1 MNFESVFPFQ
11 VFILPPQDFT
21 AFLGWLIMAG
31 VLGILL
37 KRFWEPVHIRQ
48 KRSWLIYAV
57 LAVLS
62 VLFTIFGSIKLGASS
77 AIPLPNLNNE
87 AYSPR
92 LLLFFMLPF
101 QLAAGLLGVA
111 PAFIIGL
118 ISGVCLAFLETHN
131 IFTIIEIS
139 GMAMVFAFCVRQNYR
154 SRFARFVR
162 IPVVAASIAGVL
174 LIPLYILNQLFS
186 INGQLAVRIDF
197 ALSQSWQILSIR
209 MIELLIAAFF
219 STILF
224 LLKQKIWFKPQ
235 KLVPSPMER
244 SIAQKFIFFAVP
256 TLILVIFVLLINIW
270 RVAGNAAED
279 MIESNMRGTAEIT
292 VESLPYFLEAGQ
304 NLLLTLSDVN
314 LVREDDL
321 QIILSEK
328 IRSVPFYRQLYVFD
342 ADRNPIDGYPER
354 DIEQLRLTNDEFNAI
369 DLALKGVTLQ
379 TYTSPP
385 WLEKE
390 TAQISF
396 IASIKDENQ
405 VPVGVLL
412 GRTDLNTNPFTQPA
426 IEALDAAAEDG
437 GQGII
442 LDENNLI
449 LFHTKGSPDL
459 LMTPY
464 AGDIPEEASF
474 YTAYSPLGAPELV
487 YYQPMLGK
495 PWAVV
500 LTVPAHQSQELALE
514 IATPLMILLFVLTGL
529 VAIVIQFS
537 LRSVMNTVKGLS
549 HQAALIAQ
557 GNLDTVMPVTR
568 VDEFGQLAY
577 AFEQMRLR
585 LKDRISEL
593 KSLLIASQGVAAHLE
608 IEAAVK
614 PLLESALP
622 ADGYIARLV
631 LDKSVFSE
639 QLNRPFVSIGIGE
652 QDSRYEE
659 LDHQLFELAKNQ
671 TIVPVSNF
679 NRFKRLSSPQGLTPP
694 GSLLSVPLYYENEY
708 FGVIWIGYKQPKNF
722 TESDV
727 QFLSTLAGQAALAAG
742 NAKLYMNAEL
752 GRERFEAV
760 LNSTPEPVMVFDEF
774 DRLFLINPAAK
785 HLTGLVRLATTG
797 AFIDDIIEN
806 KDLLTLLKSPT
817 MDRDTS
823 RDIEL
828 SNNRV
833 YYTTVSPVN
842 TMDRLVGKV
851 CILRDITHFKELDT
865 LKSDIVATVSHD
877 LRSPL
882 TLMRGYATMLQMVGE
897 LNEQQKNYVGKIV
910 TGVDNMSK
918 LVNNLLDLGR
928 IEAGIGL
935 NIEPI
940 YPGVIVEQVLTQ
952 LQPQANQKKI
962 NINFHSS
969 LPAALK
975 IELDPALI
983 QQAIYNLIEN
993 GIKYTAI
1000 GGNVDIYLRLK
1011 PDHQI
1016 LFEVHDT
1023 GIGISPIDLPRLFDK
1038 FYRSGRREAY
1048 KERGTG
1054 LGLAIVKSITERH
1067 NGKVWVESKLG
1078 RGSVFYM
1085 SLPTI
1090 RT

>member
-1 MNFESVFPFQ
+1 MN
-11 VFILPPQDFT
+11 
-21 AFLGWLIMAG
+21 
-31 VLGILL
+31 
-37 KRFWEPVHIRQ
+37 K
-48 KRSWLIYAV
+48 
-57 LAVLS
+57 
-62 VLFTIFGSIKLGASS
+62 
-77 AIPLPNLNNE
+77 
-87 AYSPR
+87 
-92 LLLFFMLPF
+92 
-101 QLAAGLLGVA
+101 
-111 PAFIIGL
+111 
-118 ISGVCLAFLETHN
+118 
-131 IFTIIEIS
+131 
-139 GMAMVFAFCVRQNYR
+139 
-154 SRFARFVR
+154 
-162 IPVVAASIAGVL
+162 
-174 LIPLYILNQLFS
+174 
-186 INGQLAVRIDF
+186 
-197 ALSQSWQILSIR
+197 
-209 MIELLIAAFF
+209 
-219 STILF
+219 
-224 LLKQKIWFKPQ
+224 
-235 KLVPSPMER
+235 
-244 SIAQKFIFFAVP
+244 
-256 TLILVIFVLLINIW
+256 
-270 RVAGNAAED
+270 
-279 MIESNMRGTAEIT
+279 
-292 VESLPYFLEAGQ
+292 
-304 NLLLTLSDVN
+304 
-314 LVREDDL
+314 
-321 QIILSEK
+321 
-328 IRSVPFYRQLYVFD
+328 
-342 ADRNPIDGYPER
+342 
-354 DIEQLRLTNDEFNAI
+354 
-369 DLALKGVTLQ
+369 
-379 TYTSPP
+379 
-385 WLEKE
+385 
-390 TAQISF
+390 
-396 IASIKDENQ
+396 
-405 VPVGVLL
+405 
-412 GRTDLNTNPFTQPA
+412 
-426 IEALDAAAEDG
+426 
-437 GQGII
+437 
-442 LDENNLI
+442 
-449 LFHTKGSPDL
+449 
-459 LMTPY
+459 
-464 AGDIPEEASF
+464 
-474 YTAYSPLGAPELV
+474 
-487 YYQPMLGK
+487 
-495 PWAVV
+495 
-500 LTVPAHQSQELALE
+500 
-514 IATPLMILLFVLTGL
+514 
-529 VAIVIQFS
+529 
-537 LRSVMNTVKGLS
+537 
-549 HQAALIAQ
+549 
-557 GNLDTVMPVTR
+557 
-568 VDEFGQLAY
+568 
-577 AFEQMRLR
+577 
-585 LKDRISEL
+585 
-593 KSLLIASQGVAAHLE
+593 
-608 IEAAVK
+608 
-614 PLLESALP
+614 
-622 ADGYIARLV
+622 
-631 LDKSVFSE
+631 
-639 QLNRPFVSIGIGE
+639 PFVSIGIGE

-659 LDHQLFELAKNQ
+659 LDRQLFELAKNQ

-679 NRFKRLSSPQGLTPP
+679 NRFKRLTSPLGLTPP

-708 FGVIWIGYKQPKNF
+708 FGVIWIGFKQPKNF

-785 HLTGLVRLATTG
+785 HLTGLVRLGTTG
-797 AFIDDIIEN
+797 ALIDDIIEN
-806 KDLLTLLKSPT
+806 KDLLTLLKNPT

-975 IELDPALI
+975 VELDPALI

-1000 GGNVDIYLRLK
+1000 GGNVDIYLRQK

-1016 LFEVHDT
+1016 VFEVHDT

-1085 SLPTI
+1085 SLPAI
-1090 RT
+1090 RW

>member
-1 MNFESVFPFQ
+1 MNFESVFPSQ
-11 VFILPPQDFT
+11 AFILPPQDFT
-21 AFLGWLIMAG
+21 AFLGWLIMAAILG
-31 VLGILL
+31 VLL
-37 KRFWEPVHIRQ
+37 KRFWQPLHIHR

-62 VLFTIFGSIKLGASS
+62 VLFTIIAGINLGDTSS
-77 AIPLPNLNNE
+77 IPLPNLNNE
-87 AYSPR
+87 AYDPR
-92 LLLFFMLPF
+92 LLILFMLPF

-118 ISGVCLAFLETHN
+118 FSGICLAFLETHS

-139 GMAMVFAFCVRQNYR
+139 GMAMVFAICVRQNYR
-154 SRFARFVR
+154 SRIATLVR
-162 IPVVAASIAGVL
+162 IPIVAAIIAGVL

-209 MIELLIAAFF
+209 MIELIIAGFF
-219 STILF
+219 STILY
-224 LLKQKIWFKPQ
+224 LINQKIWFKPQ
-235 KLVPSPMER
+235 KFVPSPMER
-244 SIAQKFIFFAVP
+244 SIGQKFLFFSVP
-256 TLILVIFVLLINIW
+256 TLILVIFVLLISIW

-292 VESLPYFLEAGQ
+292 VDSLPYFLEAGQ
-304 NLLLTLSDVN
+304 NLLLTMSDADLIRENN
-314 LVREDDL
+314 LQKL
-321 QIILSEK
+321 LSEK

-342 ADRNPIDGYPER
+342 ANQNPIDGYPER

-369 DLALKGVTLQ
+369 GLALKGVTLQ

-426 IEALDAAAEDG
+426 IEALSASAKDG

-464 AGDIPEEASF
+464 TGDIPGEATF

-495 PWAVV
+495 PWSVV

-514 IATPLMILLFVLTGL
+514 IARPLLLLLLILTALIVAVLQ
-529 VAIVIQFS
+529 VS
-537 LRSVMNTVKGLS
+537 LKSITKTVKGLS

-622 ADGYIARLV
+622 ADGYVARLV

-639 QLNRPFVSIGIGE
+639 QMNKPFVTIGIGE
-652 QDSRYEE
+652 QDSQFEE
-659 LDHQLFELAKNQ
+659 LDRQLFELAKHQ

-679 NRFKRLSSPQGLTPP
+679 NRFKRLTGPPGLNPP
-694 GSLLSVPLYYENEY
+694 GSLLSVPLHYENEY
-708 FGVIWIGYKQPKNF
+708 FGVIWIGFKQPRNF

-727 QFLSTLAGQAALAAG
+727 QFLSTLAGQAALAAA

-760 LNSTPEPVMVFDEF
+760 LNSTPEPVMVFDEY

-785 HLTGLVRLATTG
+785 NLTGLVRLANIGTS
-797 AFIDDIIEN
+797 IDDIIEN
-806 KDLLTLLKSPT
+806 KDLLTLLKNPT
-817 MDRDTS
+817 IERDTS

-828 SNNRV
+828 TNNRV

-842 TMDRLVGKV
+842 TMDRMVGKV

-897 LNEQQKNYVGKIV
+897 LNDQQKNYVSKIV

-962 NINFHSS
+962 NINFQST
-969 LPAALK
+969 LPPTLK
-975 IELDPALI
+975 IKLDPALI

-1000 GGNVDIYLRLK
+1000 GGKVDIYLRQK
-1011 PDHQI
+1011 PDQQI
-1016 LFEVHDT
+1016 VFEVHDT

-1067 NGKVWVESKLG
+1067 DGKVWVESRLG
-1078 RGSVFYM
+1078 RGSAFYM
-1085 SLPTI
+1085 SLPI